1 MKCRGLM
8 TQQFVYDEHCRVG
21 VSPSL
26 SSPPPDRKTS
36 SSPDLGNPA
45 ELSAYVRRR
54 LASVSSRTMDLMIM
68 EMRRLDR
75 YRYIYIS
82 TECT

>member
-1 MKCRGLM
+1 M
-8 TQQFVYDEHCRVG
+8 YADHCRVG

-26 SSPPPDRKTS
+26 ASPPPDRQTS

-45 ELSAYVRRR
+45 ELSSHVRRR
-54 LASVSSRTMDLMIM
+54 LATVTSRTMDLMIM

-75 YRYIYIS
+75 
-82 TECT
+82 

>member
-1 MKCRGLM
+1 M
-8 TQQFVYDEHCRVG
+8 YDDRCRVG
-21 VSPSL
+21 VSPGL